1 MSIAILFT
9 VAKWKQPKRPLTYEW
24 IKKMWYLHTLK
35 YYLAIKKNKIMRLAA
50 IWINLEIIMLS

>member
-24 IKKMWYLHTLK
+24 IKKMCYLHTLK
-35 YYLAIKKNKIMRLAA
+35 YYLAIKK
-50 IWINLEIIMLS
+50 E